1 MHGFS
6 SPCAATERFWKAA
19 RKPANG
25 PASVWK
31 PCGKVTVLPLDA
43 GVFSAE
49 LEAITADYE
58 ESGGDYVENRQA
70 SAEILAQASRV
81 EWIDG

>member
-1 MHGFS
+1 M
-6 SPCAATERFWKAA
+6 
-19 RKPANG
+19 
-25 PASVWK
+25 
-31 PCGKVTVLPLDA
+31 LPLDA